1 MPHSNNL
8 KTYSGPLDGTCGV
21 NVWYNYNSPYGYSIE
36 EARMGGIGYAVAGF
50 VNESVSKQVFEHIK
64 EKKEVVFCSPV
75 KTNRNSGNK
84 FFFVV
89 FKNTRKKNPNPNLN
103 WPFK

>member
-1 MPHSNNL
+1 MPHSDDL
-8 KTYSGPLDGTCGV
+8 KTHSGSLYGTCGV
-21 NVWYNYNSPYGYSIE
+21 NVWYGYNYPCGYSIQ
-36 EARMGGIGYAVAGF
+36 EAPMGGIGYTVAGF
-50 VNESVSKQVFEHIK
+50 ISTPASKQAFLHIK

-75 KTNRNSGNK
+75 KKNRNSGNK

-89 FKNTRKKNPNPNLN
+89 FKNTRKKNPNPDLN

>member
-8 KTYSGPLDGTCGV
+8 KTYSSPVYGTCGIT
-21 NVWYNYNSPYGYSIE
+21 VWCGYNNPYGDSIE
-36 EARMGGIGYAVAGF
+36 TASMGGIDYAVAGF
-50 VNESVSKQVFEHIK
+50 VNEVDSKQVFDYIK

-75 KTNRNSGNK
+75 KKNRNSDNK

-89 FKNTRKKNPNPNLN
+89 FKDTKKKNPNPDLT

>member
-1 MPHSNNL
+1 MPHSDSL
-8 KTYSGPLDGTCGV
+8 KTYSGHVHSTCGV

-36 EARMGGIGYAVAGF
+36 VAPEGGIGYAVAGF
-50 VNESVSKQVFEHIK
+50 INEVDSKQVFDYIK

-75 KTNRNSGNK
+75 KKNRNSDNK

-89 FKNTRKKNPNPNLN
+89 FKDTKKKNPNPDLT

>member
-1 MPHSNNL
+1 MPHSDDL
-8 KTYSGPLDGTCGV
+8 KTHSGSLYGTCGV
-21 NVWYNYNSPYGYSIE
+21 NVWYAYNTLYAPSIE
-36 EARMGGIGYAVAGF
+36 VAEMGGIGYSIAGF
-50 VNESVSKQVFEHIK
+50 VNESESKQMFDYIK

-75 KTNRNSGNK
+75 KKNRNSDNK

-89 FKNTRKKNPNPNLN
+89 FKNTKKKNPNPDLT